1 MKDTNQVDA
10 PFLSILSVQSVFR
23 ECEYVFCLEG
33 GIYMLVCS
41 NPSLIVSWTLSHSAI
56 HCFVRLSLQPNP
68 TILANHSG
76 VLLLSWK
83 IGKCH

>member
-10 PFLSILSVQSVFR
+10 PFCRFFPCNQYLENVNTYFAWR
-23 ECEYVFCLEG
+23 EV
-33 GIYMLVCS
+33 IYMLVCS

-83 IGKCH
+83 IGK